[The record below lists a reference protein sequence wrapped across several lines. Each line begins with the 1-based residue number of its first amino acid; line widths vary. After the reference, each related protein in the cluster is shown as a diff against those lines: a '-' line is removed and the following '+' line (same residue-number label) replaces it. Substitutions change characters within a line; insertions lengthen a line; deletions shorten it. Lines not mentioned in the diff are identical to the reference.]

1 MSFGSIK
8 LSSGVLEALVLA
20 LMIIAVFTFMYG
32 QMELI
37 YKVGIVIIAFAII
50 FLATLATQ
58 ILMQQKQALK
68 QAQT

>member
-8 LSSGVLEALVLA
+8 LSSRVLEALVLA

-32 QMELI
+32 QMDFA
-37 YKVGIVIIAFAII
+37 YKVGIVVVAFAII

-68 QAQT
+68 QAQA